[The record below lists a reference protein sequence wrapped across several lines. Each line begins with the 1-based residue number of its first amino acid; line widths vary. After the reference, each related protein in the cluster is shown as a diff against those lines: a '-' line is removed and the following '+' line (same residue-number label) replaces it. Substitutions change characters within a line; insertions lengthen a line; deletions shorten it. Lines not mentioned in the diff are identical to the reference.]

1 MSKKRALGKG
11 LSALL
16 ENVETDYHGG
26 LNVASSVASTGA
38 IDEVSIHQ
46 IMVNP
51 FQPRIDFEESAL
63 EELANSI
70 AEHGIIQPITLR
82 KNGKDKFQIISGER
96 RFRASQLAGLKTVPA
111 YIRDANDQTMLEM
124 ALVENIQREDLN
136 AIEVAISYHRL
147 IEECELTQEEL
158 SQKVGKKRST
168 VSNYLRLLKLDA
180 EVQLAIKDKKIAMG
194 HARALL
200 GVEDL
205 AKRKNLFK
213 RILEEDLSVRK
224 VENLAKGN
232 TENGSSDFK
241 AKVILTP
248 VEERIKDELSSLLT
262 SKVKIRSTIDGKGK
276 IEIAYQNQSELRRIA
291 EKLGY

>member
-26 LNVASSVASTGA
+26 LNVTSSVTSTGT
-38 IDEVSIHQ
+38 IDEVGIHQ
-46 IMVNP
+46 IEVNP

-63 EELANSI
+63 EELASSI

-82 KNGKDKFQIISGER
+82 KNGRDKFQIISGER

-168 VSNYLRLLKLDA
+168 VTNYLRLLKLEP
-180 EVQLAIKDKKIAMG
+180 EVQLAIKDKKIGMG

-200 GVEDL
+200 AVDDK
-205 AKRKNLFK
+205 AKRKSIFN
-213 RILEEDLSVRK
+213 RIMEEDLSVRK
-224 VENLAKGN
+224 VENLAKGKSDSD
-232 TENGSSDFK
+232 SSDFK
-241 AKVILTP
+241 AKIILTP
-248 VEERIKDELSSLLT
+248 VEERIKDELSLLLT